1 MDDYELTF
9 MDNSGDTIIKW
20 GSETDAKMRA
30 IIERL
35 LIKEKRGFFAIPIAS
50 EGATASRKEIED
62 LSELVGRSIVVDDLA
77 LRALYAEKD
86 IRVVRSTW
94 STVANNFRR
103 LTSVD
108 EVIEFSRPPTADRP
122 YR

>member
-30 IIERL
+30 IM
-35 LIKEKRGFFAIPIAS
+35 EKRGFFAIPIAS